1 MKTTTTMKQIPNN
14 RLNEIQAELEE
25 YGYVLTDALL
35 WHFEDIHAIRE
46 RICLKHIS
54 DQEALNDLRKILS
67 HWRTMDRISE
77 AIYNTIE
84 DRITGDDEDSDL
96 HI

>member
-1 MKTTTTMKQIPNN
+1 MKQIPYN

-35 WHFEDIHAIRE
+35 RHFEDIHEIRE
-46 RICLKHIS
+46 RICLKPIS

-77 AIYNTIE
+77 AIYNAIE